1 VLLLFRRA
9 AAAGNDQSNGG
20 STMRALLNVQAD
32 HEIERSETAMTM
44 TEDEVVIGKQPL
56 KGSLSID
63 DEAVS
68 LSGPAKTPG
77 TALAD
82 VPADEDFG
90 SYDFSAAGHLEALGA
105 WLISTKATLAHL
117 KGVDVQFHW
126 KKKGGQSGG
135 KPQVGKATKVSGYER
150 FLTGSDWRIWLAAD
164 HCRGMSKHELEAWLF
179 ETLCYCGRDDEGN
192 RVLNPPDLVVH
203 VEVIRQ
209 YGLVTPELRT
219 AGKAMKQLG
228 MDL

>member
-1 VLLLFRRA
+1 
-9 AAAGNDQSNGG
+9 
-20 STMRALLNVQAD
+20 
-32 HEIERSETAMTM
+32 MTM

-56 KGSLSID
+56 KGTLAID

-90 SYDFSAAGHLEALGA
+90 TGDYCDSDDLTKLGMH
-105 WLISTKATLAHL
+105 LISTKGTLAHL
-117 KGVDVQFHW
+117 KGQDVRFYW

-135 KPQVGKATKVSGYER
+135 KPQVCKVAKVSGFER
-150 FLTGSDWRIWLAAD
+150 FLTDVDWRIWFAAD
-164 HCRGMSKHELEAWLF
+164 HCRGMSKYELEAWLF
-179 ETLCYCGRDDEGN
+179 EALCSCGRDDEGN
-192 RVLNPPDLVVH
+192 RVLNPPDLVCH
-203 VEVIRQ
+203 IEVIRQ

-228 MDL
+228 LNL